1 MTQTAWVERV
11 QELQRELE
19 QVEKEVPTAGIP
31 NVILDDFR
39 RALDHLRNT
48 IWAVTTVREKNAEQ
62 VTLAVVNSRIQ
73 RTAEMCERIMAD
85 IEASRIAMDSPN
97 VVKLYTVLNLMHGRV
112 RQLFS

>member
-1 MTQTAWVERV
+1 MTEATWVEHM
-11 QELQRELE
+11 QALQKELE
-19 QVEKEVPTAGIP
+19 RVEKEVPTAGIP

-48 IWAVTTVREKNAEQ
+48 IWAVTTVRQKNAEQ
-62 VTLAVVNSRIQ
+62 VSLAIVNSRIQ
-73 RTAEMCERIMAD
+73 RTAEMCERIIGD
-85 IEASRIAMDSPN
+85 IDASRIAMDSPN